1 MQRNAEKCC
10 EMQINAT
17 FSLCGYFCQRVNI
30 WKVSLDVSDVLV
42 VCLLWVVAMFYP
54 LAIIGGDALARS

>member
-1 MQRNAEKCC
+1 
-10 EMQINAT
+10 MQINAT

-30 WKVSLDVSDVLV
+30 WKVSLDGSDVLV